1 MKNKRHKF
9 IVEDEPIEQYDIKN
23 GSDDISQNNLI
34 KTSKIVKRK
43 NKWCVIDHR
52 TGKTLGCHET
62 RDEAE
67 KQLSAIFLSS
77 DDNIILK
84 LKKIAIHLDN
94 IGLFHIASAI
104 TTCIYDV
111 SKQVEKNKI
120 AIKLSKIANILRK
133 KEVHSISEVIVDII
147 PEVLG
152 MLLENSYRSERP
164 KITAKRAYN
173 IVKMLENKYNDGL
186 ISESSF
192 EFKKMDELKYMLKQ
206 GFLFSPSELSKYP
219 KKYDN
224 WWDFFNEKN
233 K

>member
-1 MKNKRHKF
+1 MKKDKF
-9 IVEDEPIEQYDIKN
+9 IIEDEPIEQCKTTN
-23 GSDDISQNNLI
+23 GSGNISRNNLT

-43 NKWCVIDHR
+43 NKWCVVNHK
-52 TGKTLGCHET
+52 TGKTLGCHSTKE
-62 RDEAE
+62 EAK
-67 KQLSAIFLSS
+67 KQLSAIFLNS
-77 DDNIILK
+77 DDNVILK
-84 LKKIAIHLDN
+84 LKKIATDLDN

-111 SKQVEKNKI
+111 SKQIEKNKI

-133 KEVHSISEVIVDII
+133 KEIHSISEIIIDMI

-173 IVKMLENKYNDGL
+173 IVKVLEKKYNDGL
-186 ISESSF
+186 ISENSF
-192 EFKKMDELKYMLKQ
+192 EFKKKDELKDMLKQ

-219 KKYDN
+219 KKFNN